1 MPILAGYFVKVNRK
15 GDFIM
20 EHIIQ
25 MAISIEDEKI
35 VKRVEETAENQ
46 IIRALTN
53 RVEDV
58 ISEKRG
64 WYRNEE
70 RDYTPLKEMVSEQI
84 TKILDDNKDFIL
96 AEASKILAD
105 KLARSKAGKEI
116 LQELKEG

>member
-1 MPILAGYFVKVNRK
+1 
-15 GDFIM
+15 M

-25 MAISIEDEKI
+25 MAINMEDEKI
-35 VKRVEETAENQ
+35 VERVEETAEKQ
-46 IIRALTN
+46 IIQTLTD

-64 WYRNEE
+64 WYANSE

-84 TKILDDNKDFIL
+84 IKILDDNKDFIL

-105 KLARSKAGKEI
+105 KLARSKAGREI
-116 LQELKEG
+116 LQGMKEN